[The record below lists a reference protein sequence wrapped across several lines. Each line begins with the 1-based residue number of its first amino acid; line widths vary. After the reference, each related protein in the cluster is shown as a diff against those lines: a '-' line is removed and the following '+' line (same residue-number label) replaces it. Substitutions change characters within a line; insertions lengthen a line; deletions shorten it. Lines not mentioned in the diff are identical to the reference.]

1 MNKAQHALILLAIP
15 IVLGLASNAV
25 EPSEPTSGRV
35 FYVRQTIGDDANDGL
50 SPQSA
55 WASLSKLEEVMKAG
69 DTAYVG
75 PGLYREMVTVANS
88 GTADAWITFVGDT
101 TGQHTGDPPGTV
113 MVTGADPMDETVFV
127 SQSTAGLYVA
137 SNLQG
142 HSLRAVEM
150 DGPQYRYKNVLDTA
164 EHLREGTPEL
174 EVVAR
179 LASTYHYDRD
189 SGTLYI
195 HTSDD
200 RPPSTHEIEL
210 IRRNYGIVT
219 YGANYVSVIG
229 FTFRHM
235 GTAGIN
241 FGKGSGNCLAL
252 DNTSYGSWQGIRIS
266 NSSNVRVEGST
277 LFRNG
282 NSGIYFLSGS
292 AHGHAVGNV
301 AYENAK
307 GVRWSSDSAN
317 GAALDNVTFD
327 NHEVGIAI
335 ESTNE
340 VRVSNNIMV
349 NNKISQLLIR
359 NSRFTSQENCYESGS
374 AEQLIAKVEFYE
386 GYKTLAEFQQA
397 MNQDLD
403 SREKCGQLPPK
414 IDVHKLHTET
424 TAYVERARRI
434 LTESGERGEKP
445 SQAAQ
450 GAGGLGPTTITK
462 S

>member
-1 MNKAQHALILLAIP
+1 MNTQYVLILLAIS
-15 IVLGLASNAV
+15 IVLGSAPNAA
-25 EPSEPTSGRV
+25 EPGDSKKGRV
-35 FYVRQTIGDDANDGL
+35 FYVRQTIGNDSNDGL

-55 WASLSKLEEVMKAG
+55 WASLSKLEDAMMAG
-69 DTAYVG
+69 DTVYVG
-75 PGLYREMVTVANS
+75 PGLYREMVTVANT

-101 TGQHTGDPPGTV
+101 TGQHTGDPPGSV

-127 SQSTAGLYVA
+127 AQSAAGFYTA
-137 SNLQG
+137 SKLQG
-142 HSLRAVEM
+142 HSLRVVEM
-150 DGPQYRYKNVLDTA
+150 DGPQYRHINALETA
-164 EHLREGTPEL
+164 EHLREGMSAL

-200 RPPSTHEIEL
+200 RPPTSHEIEL

-219 YGANYVSVIG
+219 YGNHYVSVIG

-241 FGKGSGNCLAL
+241 FGKGSSNCLAL

-266 NSSNVRVEGST
+266 NSSKVRVEGST
-277 LFRNG
+277 VFRNG

-292 AHGHAVGNV
+292 THGDAVGNV

-317 GAALDNVTFD
+317 GVALDNVTFD

-335 ESTNE
+335 EYTNE
-340 VRVSNNIMV
+340 IRVSNNIMV
-349 NNKISQLLIR
+349 NNKTSQLLVR
-359 NSRFTSQENCYESGS
+359 KSRYTAQANCYEIGG
-374 AEQLIAKVEFYE
+374 AEQLIAKVDYNEN
-386 GYKTLAEFQQA
+386 YKTLVEFQQA
-397 MNQDLD
+397 TNQDLD
-403 SREKCGQLPPK
+403 AREKCGPLPQK
-414 IDVHKLHTET
+414 IDVHQLHAET
-424 TAYVERARRI
+424 TAYAERARGI
-434 LTESGERGEKP
+434 LAARGERVDT
-445 SQAAQ
+445 
-450 GAGGLGPTTITK
+450 PTE
-462 S
+462 